1 MGNTDVFQ
9 DAFMRLS
16 NLGKQLNSSQEVL
29 DLLKQPNLLL
39 KAALPVRLDDGST
52 QYFDAFRCQY
62 NNTLGPYKGGIRYHP
77 QVNEEE
83 VKALALWMTI
93 KCALVGL
100 PFGGGK
106 GGVCVDPKKLSR
118 MELERLSRAYIKS
131 MADIVGPKR
140 DIPAPDVYTNSLIM
154 GWMQDE
160 YESIKREKTNAVIT
174 GKPTILD
181 GILGREQATGRGAF
195 LCIDY
200 FLKKEGVDKSEVG
213 FAIQG
218 FGNAGYN
225 IAKLLQKNG
234 YKIVAISDSQGG
246 IFSTKGLD
254 VELIWET
261 KQKSKRLQDV
271 YCGCSVCDL
280 KGYQKISNQELL
292 ALDVD
297 ILVPAALENVITM
310 DNVEDVK
317 APIIL
322 EVANGPVSHEAESA
336 LLEKG
341 TIIIPDVLA
350 NSGGVIVSYF
360 EWVQNLSGDVW
371 SLDKVNKKLSERIIF
386 SFEQMLANTQDDS
399 LRASA
404 YKLALKRIEEA
415 VYAKGSKEYFSGES
429 A

>member
-1 MGNTDVFQ
+1 MESKSVFE
-9 DAFMRLS
+9 DASARLS
-16 NLGKQLNSSQEVL
+16 SIGRLGKISQQVL
-29 DLLKQPNLLL
+29 DLLNQPNLLL
-39 KAALPVRLDDGST
+39 KASLPVRLDDGSI
-52 QYFDAFRCQY
+52 QFFDAFRCQY
-62 NNTLGPYKGGIRYHP
+62 NNTLGPCKGGIRYHP

-83 VKALALWMTI
+83 VKALSLWMTI

-131 MADIVGPKR
+131 MADVVGPKR

-160 YESIKREKTNAVIT
+160 YESIKREKSNAVIT

-181 GILGREQATGRGAF
+181 GILGREQATGRGAY
-195 LCIDY
+195 LCIDH
-200 FLKKEGVDKSEVG
+200 FLKKKGVVANEVS

-225 IAKLLQKNG
+225 IAKLLQENG
-234 YKIVAISDSQGG
+234 YKIVAVSDSQGG
-246 IFSTKGLD
+246 IYSPKGLD
-254 VELIWET
+254 VELIWEA

-292 ALDVD
+292 GLDVD
-297 ILVPAALENVITM
+297 ILVPAALENVITI
-310 DNVEDVK
+310 DNVNDVK

-322 EVANGPVSHEAESA
+322 EVANGPISHEAEKV
-336 LLEKG
+336 LLEKN

-360 EWVQNLSGDVW
+360 EWVQNLSGDIW
-371 SLDKVNKKLSERIIF
+371 SLDKVNKKLSERIIN
-386 SFEQMLANTQDDS
+386 SFEQMLAENQDDS
-399 LRASA
+399 LRESA